1 MQERQ
6 WNQAGTFAH
15 AHKSSTCI
23 GMKVKDGIVLACE
36 KPILSP
42 LIKPHVNRR
51 IQTIDSHAG
60 MVCAGIPADA
70 RQLANRAREETAA
83 YRQNFESDI
92 PPSVLSD
99 RLSLYIQAHTLYSS
113 MRPFGVHAIIGVS
126 DKLFMIEPS
135 GVSSGFRAC
144 SAGKNSQLA
153 RTELE
158 KLNLEQ
164 TSVTEAVVEAAR
176 ILHLCHQEIK
186 DREFELEI
194 SWIPHASGQHSH
206 VPAQLLQESE
216 VKAKNV
222 LLAAMQ
228 YGD

>member
-1 MQERQ
+1 MLARL
-6 WNQAGTFAH
+6 WNQVGIFAH
-15 AHKSSTCI
+15 NHKFSTCI

-42 LIKPHVNRR
+42 LTKPHVNRH

-60 MVCAGIPADA
+60 LVCAGIPADA
-70 RQLANRAREETAA
+70 RQLANRAREEAA
-83 YRQNFESDI
+83 SYRQNFETDI
-92 PPSVLSD
+92 PPSVLTD

-113 MRPFGVHAIIGVS
+113 MRPFGVHAIIGVG
-126 DKLFMIEPS
+126 DKLFMLEPS
-135 GVSSGFRAC
+135 GISSGFRAC
-144 SAGKNSQLA
+144 SAGKASQLA

-158 KLNLEQ
+158 KLDLDQ
-164 TSVTEAVVEAAR
+164 TSVADAVVEAAR

-186 DREFELEI
+186 DREFELEV
-194 SWIPHASGQHSH
+194 SWIPRASGQHSH
-206 VPAQLLQESE
+206 VPIQFLQESE
-216 VKAKNV
+216 EKAKSA